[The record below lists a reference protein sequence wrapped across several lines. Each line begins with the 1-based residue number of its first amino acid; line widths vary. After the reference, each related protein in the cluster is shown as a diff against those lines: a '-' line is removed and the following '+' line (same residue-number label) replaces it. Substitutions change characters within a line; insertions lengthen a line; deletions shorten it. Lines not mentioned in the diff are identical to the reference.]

1 MGPPRR
7 RCLPAASGPGTDVS
21 LWNILRNNIGKD
33 LSKVSMPVQLNE
45 PLNTLQRLCEEL
57 EYSSLL
63 DRASRTAD
71 PCERMV
77 RRPRRLPPPT
87 TRLPAPSSPGWGGR
101 GVASPLIPWC
111 SAPFRCTLQPSRCLP
126 TPPRTTGRAASPS
139 TLSWGRPMSVS
150 ALTEASAS
158 SVSRCRREE
167 AGWRGGRV
175 DEAREDPG
183 FKGPGQ
189 G

>member
-77 RRPRRLPPPT
+77 RRPQPQPRPGCCHLPRP
-87 TRLPAPSSPGWGGR
+87 RLPAPILAQVGWPW
-101 GVASPLIPWC
+101 VTSPLIPWC
-111 SAPFRCTLQPSRCLP
+111 SAPFRCTLQPSQCLP
-126 TPPRTTGRAASPS
+126 TPPHTTGRAASPS
-139 TLSWGRPMSVS
+139 TLSWGKPMSVS

-158 SVSRCRREE
+158 SVSRCRPGRRGL
-167 AGWRGGRV
+167 AGEPCG
-175 DEAREDPG
+175 
-183 FKGPGQ
+183 
-189 G
+189 